1 MPTLTEGTCRYEE
14 VVRCCELAPDIAMLP
29 AGDMTEIGEK
39 VRHCRILALLQVLI
53 NTHATTPLA
62 RIARLGRVSTC
73 PAARSSV
80 FLSLVPFTP
89 IATFTSSY
97 GPSLPSGA
105 RFLQS

>member
-1 MPTLTEGTCRYEE
+1 
-14 VVRCCELAPDIAMLP
+14 MLP

-39 VRHCRILALLQVLI
+39 VRHRHILALSEVVTNHLS
-53 NTHATTPLA
+53 LA
-62 RIARLGRVSTC
+62 ARLGRASTC

-97 GPSLPSGA
+97 GPFLPSGA
-105 RFLQS
+105 HFLQS